1 MEKIKNYLSNPAT
14 RIWFIVF
21 VFGLGAVWG
30 NLNNRIEAL
39 EKNVS
44 EIDVVS
50 IQSQLSA
57 IQSDLQWIK
66 YQLQK

>member
-1 MEKIKNYLSNPAT
+1 MEKIRDYLTNPAT
-14 RIWFIVF
+14 RISFIVF
-21 VFGLGAVWG
+21 IFWIGAVWG
-30 NLNNRIEAL
+30 TLNSRIEAL

-57 IQSDLQWIK
+57 IQSDLQRIK

>member
-14 RIWFIVF
+14 RIWFLVF

>member
-1 MEKIKNYLSNPAT
+1 MEQIKKYLTNPAT
-14 RIWFIVF
+14 WISFIVF

-30 NLNNRIEAL
+30 TLNSRVSAV
-39 EKNVS
+39 EKAQA
-44 EIDVVS
+44 EIDVSS

-57 IQSDLQWIK
+57 IQTDLQWIK

>member
-1 MEKIKNYLSNPAT
+1 MNKIKDYLSNPAT
-14 RIWFIVF
+14 RISFIVF
-21 VFGLGAVWG
+21 IFWLWAVWG
-30 NLNNRIEAL
+30 TLSSRIENL
-39 EKNVS
+39 EKNVN

>member
-1 MEKIKNYLSNPAT
+1 MEKIRDYLSNPAT
-14 RIWFIVF
+14 RISFIVF
-21 VFGLGAVWG
+21 IFWIGAVWG
-30 NLNNRIEAL
+30 TLNSRIEAL

-57 IQSDLQWIK
+57 IQSDLQRIK